1 MLHHN
6 KLLKLNCLLF
16 KTVGIGNQQGLKDLN
31 FRNSDSNSE
40 EKLLS
45 VYTRLLDANIQW
57 YK

>member
-45 VYTRLLDANIQW
+45 VYTRLLDANIQ
-57 YK
+57 